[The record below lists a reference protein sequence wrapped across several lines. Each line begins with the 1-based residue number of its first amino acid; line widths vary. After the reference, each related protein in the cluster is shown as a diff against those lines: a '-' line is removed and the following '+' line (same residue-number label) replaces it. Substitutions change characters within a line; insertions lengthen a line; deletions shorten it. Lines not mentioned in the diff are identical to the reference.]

1 MVEPTCGHDVA
12 ETRRV
17 EGLETAYEGTGAA
30 NAQVATAAGGATTG
44 RALARCE
51 ESPLHCAGR
60 TERARRHVQAQGRR
74 ARTATLW
81 PRSDIWHHVI
91 ISYGRRVQ
99 PELDGR
105 SARKAGERTGGS
117 RRKGANTRG
126 RLSLEASGTGER
138 GEPTRLVVGNDG
150 SGLLSMLHSSGRLVS
165 DVTGLSL
172 TAAVFGVTVS
182 FTKSLDLT

>member
-1 MVEPTCGHDVA
+1 MSPLSELITAPAEATRRLTEATAAAWGHTPEMVELTCGHDVA

-17 EGLETAYEGTGAA
+17 EEPETAYEGTGAA

-60 TERARRHVQAQGRR
+60 TERARRHVQAQERR

-99 PELDGR
+99 PEPDGR
-105 SARKAGERTGGS
+105 SECAKGG
-117 RRKGANTRG
+117 RAD
-126 RLSLEASGTGER
+126 R
-138 GEPTRLVVGNDG
+138 GEPTEGG
-150 SGLLSMLHSSGRLVS
+150 
-165 DVTGLSL
+165 
-172 TAAVFGVTVS
+172 
-182 FTKSLDLT
+182 